1 MNIWGSFLLALGFS
15 ADAFAKK
22 CREFRPDVIHFHNTF
37 PLVSPL
43 CLKAA
48 KWFAPVVMTL
58 HNYRTVCVVG
68 IPMRDDRVC
77 TLCLDKRSV
86 RDAVKHRCYRR
97 SLVATIPLA
106 LNIWVCRKRWSKWVD
121 RFIVL
126 SEFQKRRM
134 VECGWKEDKLVV
146 KGNFTVVDNA
156 PVVPAKN
163 RKDEIVY
170 VGRISCEKG
179 VFMLL
184 EAWKKVLGDNRND
197 D

>member
-1 MNIWGSFLLALGFS
+1 
-15 ADAFAKK
+15 
-22 CREFRPDVIHFHNTF
+22 
-37 PLVSPL
+37 
-43 CLKAA
+43 
-48 KWFAPVVMTL
+48 
-58 HNYRTVCVVG
+58 
-68 IPMRDDRVC
+68 
-77 TLCLDKRSV
+77 
-86 RDAVKHRCYRR
+86 
-97 SLVATIPLA
+97 
-106 LNIWVCRKRWSKWVD
+106 
-121 RFIVL
+121 
-126 SEFQKRRM
+126 M

-170 VGRISCEKG
+170 VGRISREKG